1 MADVKKILHVIIRML
16 GAVTIPLRK
25 NLVFFVMMY
34 LLGTVCTFAVLP
46 DRRGAHVFDF
56 WWHELFVDVYI
67 LCAILSLLP
76 VRLRRWA
83 RRVFY
88 AIAYTVAVVDVYCFV
103 KFDSTLTPTMLLLAG
118 ETTGSEAAEFLRSY
132 IQPSVVF
139 SRLGWV
145 LLVMA
150 AHFALAVTLFLCKE
164 KKNVAL
170 CRFENYWARAA
181 ASRRPVYYL
190 YPILSLSLISLFVY
204 TLSSCL
210 DNKRAEYRLMTY
222 GSIGDIEHEL
232 TEKTCAN
239 MYQPLYRLV
248 FSIHANRIASQQVAR
263 LIGGIDKAS
272 VDSCSFTSPNIVLVI
287 GESYNRHHSQL
298 YGYGKETTP
307 RQVER
312 ERRGELIKMEDAV
325 SPWDLTSY
333 VFKHLFSMY
342 AVGDAG
348 DWCDYPLFPELFRRA
363 GYHVTFITNQFLP
376 KAKEAVYD
384 FSGGF
389 FLNNETLSRAMFD
402 TRNTQLH
409 DYDGGVLS
417 EYDKLG
423 KAGGEHRLIILHLM
437 GQHVKYASRVP
448 DRQKHFRRD
457 DYQRKGFSKKERQV
471 MADYDNAVLYNDSIM
486 DEILKRFENEDAIVI
501 YVPDHGEECYG
512 GDVHFFGRMHSTEIT
527 GRLARE
533 EFDIPMWFW
542 CSASYRHAR
551 PEVAKAIA
559 DAAKKRY
566 MTDALPHS
574 LLRLAGIHTRW
585 YRPSLDVL
593 SGEYDDT
600 RPRILKN
607 TTDYDKLRRNVRR

>member
-325 SPWDLTSY
+325 SPWNLTSY

-448 DRQKHFRRD
+448 GQAEAFP
-457 DYQRKGFSKKERQV
+457 Q
-471 MADYDNAVLYNDSIM
+471 
-486 DEILKRFENEDAIVI
+486 
-501 YVPDHGEECYG
+501 
-512 GDVHFFGRMHSTEIT
+512 
-527 GRLARE
+527 GRLSAQGLLEERAAGDGRLRQRRAVQRLDNGRDTQAFRE
-533 EFDIPMWFW
+533 RGCD
-542 CSASYRHAR
+542 SYIC
-551 PEVAKAIA
+551 P
-559 DAAKKRY
+559 
-566 MTDALPHS
+566 
-574 LLRLAGIHTRW
+574 
-585 YRPSLDVL
+585 
-593 SGEYDDT
+593 
-600 RPRILKN
+600 RPRRGVLWRRRAFLRAHAQHRN
-607 TTDYDKLRRNVRR
+607 HRTARQRGVRHTDVVLVLCQLPPCSSGSREGNCRRCEEAVYDRCLAAFAPTPGRNPHPVVSSQSRCVERGV